1 MDINT
6 FFKNNQKIV
15 GFIATGLIVLA
26 VVYLLMKYSNKE
38 YIENVE
44 TPQEMPLVD
53 AEPEV
58 KAEIKQAEPIYS
70 SGAEA
75 CAPVPQMDF
84 DSRATVTPE
93 DLLPKSQ
100 LADDFAAQFP
110 VGAGD
115 LSAKNFLTAGFNTG
129 INTVASSLRNA
140 NLQIRSDPY
149 IAPKDV
155 TPFGQSTMVPDLNRK
170 TLEIGS

>member
-1 MDINT
+1 MDIQT
-6 FFKNNQKIV
+6 FFKNNKIA
-15 GFIATGLIVLA
+15 GFIATGLLVVAIVW
-26 VVYLLMKYSNKE
+26 LLMRYSNKE

-53 AEPEV
+53 PQPEV
-58 KAEIKQAEPIYS
+58 KVQQAEPIYS
-70 SGAEA
+70 SGAGA

-84 DSRATVTPE
+84 DSRGTITPE

-129 INTVASSLRNA
+129 INTVSSSLRNA

>member
-1 MDINT
+1 MDIQT

-15 GFIATGLIVLA
+15 GLVATGLVVVAIVW
-26 VVYLLMKYSNKE
+26 LLMKYSNKE
-38 YIENVE
+38 YIENIA
-44 TPQEMPLVD
+44 TPQEMPLID
-53 AEPEV
+53 PQPEV
-58 KAEIKQAEPIYS
+58 QVQQAEPIYS

-84 DSRATVTPE
+84 DSRATVSPE

-100 LADDFAAQFP
+100 VADDFAAQFP